1 MNKYVA
7 PEMTVVTF
15 EVADVVT
22 TSVGGGGENQL
33 PVF

>member
-1 MNKYVA
+1 MNKFVA

-15 EVADVVT
+15 DVTDVVT
-22 TSVGGGGENQL
+22 TSGGGENQL